1 MAQNTVAGLERGKRE
16 LEAIIGNKDK
26 NNAQLTAKLDDEQNL
41 IAKAQ
46 KAMEV
51 GGRAE
56 RKARAKAREIDQ
68 LSDELTARA

>member
-1 MAQNTVAGLERGKRE
+1 MAQDTVAGLERGKRE

-41 IAKAQ
+41 ITKAQ

-51 GGRAE
+51 EEELGG
-56 RKARAKAREIDQ
+56 
-68 LSDELTARA
+68 